1 MAESGKDRFDTLTD
15 QELADHVASGHVDPT
30 EGQKELDRR
39 AKTANDGPEAAKEK
53 TGGGSVAG
61 TPGSGTK

>member
-15 QELADHVASGHVDPT
+15 QELADHVASGHVDPA

-39 AKTANDGPEAAKEK
+39 EREAGKAAGDGA
-53 TGGGSVAG
+53 VADK
-61 TPGSGTK
+61 PGSGTK

>member
-15 QELADHVASGHVDPT
+15 QGLADHVASGHVDPV

-39 AKTANDGPEAAKEK
+39 AREADKPAGKP
-53 TGGGSVAG
+53 VAESS
-61 TPGSGTK
+61 GSGTK